1 MKTVNTIEIGG
12 TTYAIPAGISQ
23 AKLIEAAG
31 TLLLLQRM
39 EYCMDQQY
47 RKSFYFAEKENA
59 RIRLGTQTIY
69 ETEEEAHAARDA
81 YNAAL
86 ALGTD
91 DRARADD
98 LTYSKTS

>member
-12 TTYAIPAGISQ
+12 TTYTIPAGISQ
-23 AKLIEAAG
+23 TKLIEAAG

-39 EYCMDQQY
+39 EYCSDRNY
-47 RKSFYFAEKENA
+47 RKQFYFAEQENA

-69 ETEEEAHAARDA
+69 ESEEEAHAARDA
-81 YNAAL
+81 HNKSL
-86 ALGTD
+86 EPGTD

-98 LTYSKTS
+98 LSLTR